1 MELNWLESLVFGLVS
16 GLAEFLP
23 VSAQAHRA
31 MLLKLFGSGQEDPLL
46 RLLIHF
52 GAFLAV
58 IVASKPQIAQI
69 RRERRLARIPKRR
82 RKRQPDS
89 KILLDLQI
97 VRTAFVPS
105 LLGLVIYAATGS
117 WSGSLLSIAAFL
129 LLNGLVLF
137 LPAHLPAGN
146 KDSRSMSG
154 LDSLLIGLS
163 AALGMIPGI
172 SRMGMT
178 TSTAQIRGADKQQA
192 LTWSLLLSIPVLLCL
207 MGLDIYG
214 IASIGTAAFGGAVLF
229 RFILSAAAAYCGG
242 YIAIQFMRFL
252 AVKAGFSGFAY
263 YSWGAALFAFILYM
277 TI

>member
-31 MLLKLFGSGQEDPLL
+31 ILLKLFGSGQEDPLL
-46 RLLIHF
+46 RLLIHL

-97 VRTAFVPS
+97 VRTVFVPS

-214 IASIGTAAFGGAVLF
+214 IASIGTEAFGGAVLF

>member
-46 RLLIHF
+46 RLLIHL

-229 RFILSAAAAYCGG
+229 QYILSAAAAYCGG